1 MRNRNKTNQLNR
13 TASHRKALMRNLID
27 QLIVHSRIETTLVK
41 AKELKRYA
49 DNFLSKMRKNDL
61 AAKRKAISVLRTK
74 DAFQKL
80 FSDEFIEFLNSRSG
94 GYVRVM
100 RTSVRPG
107 DATRLAIIELTGKYE
122 PKDTKK
128 KAPKKAAEKTVDN
141 GQLKIDNEKKT
152 EEIKEEEKTVDNGQL
167 KMENEKK
174 TEEMKEENL
183 KVEEEKEPEVKEEVT
198 TEEKKKEEK
207 EIQKEEEKKEVENTE
222 KEETKAEAPKVEKT
236 KEGNKPQEEKVEEK
250 PEEPKE

>member
-61 AAKRKAISVLRTK
+61 TAKRKAISVLRTK

-128 KAPKKAAEKTVDN
+128 KAPKKAA
-141 GQLKIDNEKKT
+141 
-152 EEIKEEEKTVDNGQL
+152 EKTVDNGQL

-236 KEGNKPQEEKVEEK
+236 KEGNKPQEEKIEEK

>member
-1 MRNRNKTNQLNR
+1 MRNRNKTHQLNR
-13 TASHRKALMRNLID
+13 TAAHRKALMRNLID
-27 QLIVHSRIETTLVK
+27 QLIIHGRIETTIVK

-61 AAKRKAISVLRTK
+61 SAKRKAISILRTK
-74 DAFQKL
+74 DAFKKL
-80 FSDEFIEFLNSRSG
+80 FSDEFIVFLNSRAG

-128 KAPKKAAEKTVDN
+128 KAPKKVVSEKPV
-141 GQLKIDNEKKT
+141 KEEVKVEEKVEEIKVEEKV
-152 EEIKEEEKTVDNGQL
+152 EEIKEEI
-167 KMENEKK
+167 
-174 TEEMKEENL
+174 
-183 KVEEEKEPEVKEEVT
+183 KVEKIKEVKEEVN
-198 TEEKKKEEK
+198 EEKKVEEKKEEVKAEVPKEEK
-207 EIQKEEEKKEVENTE
+207 EEEIQPKEEKKEEPKVEE
-222 KEETKAEAPKVEKT
+222 KIKVKAEAPKVEEK
-236 KEGNKPQEEKVEEK
+236 KEENKPQEEKVEEK

>member
-1 MRNRNKTNQLNR
+1 MRNRNKTHQLNR
-13 TASHRKALMRNLID
+13 TAAHRKALMRNLID
-27 QLIVHSRIETTLVK
+27 QLIIHGRIETTIVK

-61 AAKRKAISVLRTK
+61 SAKRKAISILRTK
-74 DAFQKL
+74 DAFKKL
-80 FSDEFIEFLNSRSG
+80 FSDEFIVFLNSRAG

-128 KAPKKAAEKTVDN
+128 KAPKKVVSEK
-141 GQLKIDNEKKT
+141 
-152 EEIKEEEKTVDNGQL
+152 
-167 KMENEKK
+167 
-174 TEEMKEENL
+174 
-183 KVEEEKEPEVKEEVT
+183 PVKEEVKV
-198 TEEKKKEEK
+198 EEKVEEIKVEEKVEEIKVEEKVEEIKVEEK
-207 EIQKEEEKKEVENTE
+207 EEEIQPKEEKKEEPKVEE
-222 KEETKAEAPKVEKT
+222 KIEVKAEAPKVEEK
-236 KEGNKPQEEKVEEK
+236 KEENKPQEEKVEEK